1 MVNFEKVLNQ
11 NNIILFDGNCNFC
24 NYWVNFVLKRDK
36 QQVFK
41 FASLNSEIGNKLKL
55 QHQIPATIDSIVLI
69 KNDDVFI
76 KSRAAIEIARNLSGW
91 WFLLV
96 VFRIVPT
103 FVRDA
108 VYDVVAKNRYRW
120 FGKSVCELPQKLEY
134 KTRFLD

>member
-1 MVNFEKVLNQ
+1 VVNFEKMYEEK
-11 NNIILFDGNCNFC
+11 NIILFDGDCNFC

-41 FASLNSEIGNKLKL
+41 FASLNAEIGNKLTL

-76 KSRAAIEIARNLSGW
+76 KSRAVIEIARNLSGW

-96 VFRIVPT
+96 FFRIVPT

-120 FGKSVCELPQKLEY
+120 FGKSVCELPQKLEN